1 MGNSENL
8 TLLKAT
14 DVARILNISR
24 AMAYKL
30 MQTRQIPT
38 VHIGQSKRVQYQD
51 LMNYIQSNK
60 AAAA

>member
-1 MGNSENL
+1 MENSEIQK
-8 TLLKAT
+8 LLKAT

-38 VHIGQSKRVQYQD
+38 VHIGQSKRVLTKD
-51 LMNYIQSNK
+51 LLNYIQSNR
-60 AAAA
+60 AAAG